1 MKAKLFQLF
10 KQKVAKEA
18 KHYPSLKKLQ
28 GQFNEQFLLAAFN
41 AKQTPTQCCNSM
53 TEAV

>member
-1 MKAKLFQLF
+1 MKAKLFKLF
-10 KQKVAKEA
+10 KAKVANES

-28 GQFNEQFLLAAFN
+28 GKFNEQFLLAAFN

-53 TEAV
+53 TEEI